1 MAGNLSPFRVAAV
14 FLLCLFFGRDALAQS
29 TSPPPP
35 PAVVVQTIQVED
47 INKPQEY
54 PARVEAIDTV
64 DIQARVEGFLRGI
77 HFQPGQQ
84 VKVNDPLFDI
94 EPDQYQAQLGS
105 AKAELARTQASLT
118 EASQTLQR
126 NRELFSRQTI
136 SQAAMDS
143 AQAAYQIAEANVT
156 GAQAA
161 VDLANLNLSYTRIT
175 APIAGV
181 ISKSNFSVDSLIGPS
196 SGTLARIVNLDPVR
210 VAFSVAEADLVT
222 FRQQQA
228 AGNAP
233 DNKFDLS
240 LRLANGSYFKGS
252 GRIEYVGSEVNA
264 QTGTVTVRTIFD
276 NPNRVLVPGQFVSL
290 VLTDQNAP
298 QLPVVPQTAVLR
310 DKDGPYVFVLGADNT
325 VSIQRISLSTP
336 IGSGWAVTKGL
347 RGGEQVVVQGVQR
360 LREGLKVQPSEGT
373 PVGGVP

>member
-64 DIQARVEGFLRGI
+64 DIQARVEGFLREI

-181 ISKSNFSVDSLIGPS
+181 ISKSNFSVGSLIGPS

-373 PVGGVP
+373 PVGGAP

>member
-1 MAGNLSPFRVAAV
+1 MAGFFSPFRVAT
-14 FLLCLFFGRDALAQS
+14 FLLFCLFSGRDALAQS
-29 TSPPPP
+29 AGQSPP
-35 PAVVVQTIQVED
+35 PAVVVEAIKVED
-47 INKPQEY
+47 INKPVEY
-54 PARVEAIDTV
+54 PARVEAIDSV

-77 HFQPGQQ
+77 DFQPGQQ
-84 VKVNDPLFDI
+84 VKVNDPLFNI

-105 AKAELARTQASLT
+105 AQAELARTQASLT
-118 EASQTLQR
+118 EAAQALQR
-126 NRELFSRQTI
+126 NKELFSRQTI

-143 AQAAYQIAEANVT
+143 AQAAYDIAAANVT

-161 VDLANLNLSYTRIT
+161 VNLAKLNLSYTSIT

-181 ISKSNFSVDSLIGPS
+181 ISKSNFSVGSLISPS

-210 VAFSVAEADLVT
+210 IAFSVAEADLVT

-228 AGNAP
+228 RGDAP
-233 DNKFDLS
+233 DNKLDLS
-240 LRLANGSYFKGS
+240 LRLANGSFFKGS

-276 NPNRVLVPGQFVSL
+276 NPNRVLVPGQFVTL

-310 DKDGPYVFVLGADNT
+310 DKEGPYVFVLGADNT
-325 VSIQRISLSTP
+325 VSIRRIAISTP
-336 IGSGWAVTKGL
+336 LDGGWAVTKGL
-347 RGGEQVVVQGVQR
+347 SGGEQVVVQGVQR
-360 LREGLKVQPSEGT
+360 LRDGLKVQPSEET
-373 PVGGVP
+373 PAGGGP

>member
-181 ISKSNFSVDSLIGPS
+181 ISKSNFSVGSLIGPS

-210 VAFSVAEADLVT
+210 VAFSVAEAELVT

-228 AGNAP
+228 VGDAP

-310 DKDGPYVFVLGADNT
+310 DKDGPYVFVLGADKT

-373 PVGGVP
+373 PVGGAP